1 MQMIESIGPI
11 LGRLP
16 SGVFILTA
24 RNGAQETGMLS
35 SWVMQAG
42 FKPPMLTAAVQ
53 RERYLVEWLQTG
65 EPFVL
70 NQLAAG
76 QKSLLRHFAKGFAPD
91 EPAFENLQYERTDS
105 GVPILAGV
113 VGYLECVPKS
123 HLDSGDHRVFLAEI
137 INGRLAEDAE
147 PMVHVRKSGLHY

>member
-1 MQMIESIGPI
+1 MIDPIGPI

-24 RNGAQETGMLS
+24 RDGAQETGMLA

-53 RERYLVEWLQTG
+53 QGRYLGEWLTAGHQ
-65 EPFVL
+65 FAL

-76 QKSLLRHFAKGFAPD
+76 QKSLLRHFARGFAPG
-91 EPAFENLQYERTDS
+91 EPAFDNLQFEYTAA
-105 GVPILAGV
+105 GVPILLGT
-113 VGYLECVPKS
+113 VGYLECVPKG
-123 HLDSGDHRVFLAEI
+123 HIDSGDHRVFLAEI
-137 INGRLAEDAE
+137 VDGRLSGDAE
-147 PMVHVRKSGLHY
+147 PMVHVRKSGMHY